1 MIEYIVRFFDD
12 VVSFSRMCDAIAYM
26 RFIKKEIT
34 DDVIIE
40 KHIIC

>member
-1 MIEYIVRFFDD
+1 MIEYIVRFFDGF
-12 VVSFSRMCDAIAYM
+12 VSFSRMGDAISYM

-34 DDVIIE
+34 DDVVIE